1 MQKEIQPLIQQL
13 KESYE
18 GDPWFGRNMQI
29 ILSEINAELAVQKPA
44 NNQHSILELLYHV
57 INWRQFTIN
66 RLQGPL
72 KNDLQHFEQHD
83 WQQLDHSDKTLWD
96 KGLQELQF
104 TQQKLLEL
112 LNNMNAEQLNEPVK
126 ERSYTNSYLING
138 IIQHDIYHLG
148 QIAYIKKLLTASE

>member
-1 MQKEIQPLIQQL
+1 MQKEIQPLMQQL

-44 NNQHSILELLYHV
+44 NNQHSILELLYHIV
-57 INWRQFTIN
+57 NWRQFTIN
-66 RLQGPL
+66 RLQGAV
-72 KNDLQHFEQHD
+72 KNDLQYFEQND

-96 KGLQELQF
+96 KGLQELQS
-104 TQQKLLEL
+104 TQQNLLVL
-112 LNNMNAEQLNEPVK
+112 LSNMNDEQLNEPVK
-126 ERSYTNSYLING
+126 ERSYTNRYLING

-148 QIAYIKKLLTASE
+148 QIAYITKLLTASE